1 MTTFGASPCSVPHT
15 LPLQEE
21 WEPVKSRGSGQTPSQ
36 MGGGNRARHLPRTL
50 LVGLPWEEVPPS
62 QPLAYLQPLGPVN
75 GSQRPQHPQHPEDLH
90 HKDSTGPREEG
101 TAEMRRLPCPGQAG
115 TAPLSSHGGQAGAS
129 REGQGMAETRG
140 CHRPSPHVRPSDT
153 GSWRKQIQTE
163 FLPIDL

>member
-1 MTTFGASPCSVPHT
+1 MGQAPALSP
-15 LPLQEE
+15 
-21 WEPVKSRGSGQTPSQ
+21 TPSHSRKN
-36 MGGGNRARHLPRTL
+36 GSLSRAEGAGRPLHRWVVGIGNRARHLPRTL

-90 HKDSTGPREEG
+90 HRDGTGPGEEG

-153 GSWRKQIQTE
+153 GSWRSRSKLN
-163 FLPIDL
+163 FYP